1 MLKCYDQK
9 DDKLKRSNGT
19 RKSTGQLSLWGG
31 SIKPFTKSA
40 EDLAA
45 HSLKDISIQW
55 TGQVKNLDLSE
66 LKALK
71 DKCGAISDSL
81 SKGVA
86 EVHGKIRNKG
96 LSHPAD
102 VAAYLVLRDLDDK
115 GIKEVP
121 NQRLR
126 VIYFGVKALSVNI
139 LMRVLIEVGHHVK
152 H

>member
-1 MLKCYDQK
+1 MLKCFDQK
-9 DDKLKRSNGT
+9 DAKLKRSNGS
-19 RKSTGQLSLWGG
+19 RKSSGQLSLWGG
-31 SIKPFTKSA
+31 SIRPFTKST

-55 TGQVKNLDLSE
+55 TGQVKNLDLPE

-71 DKCGAISDSL
+71 DKCSAFSDSL

-115 GIKEVP
+115 GMKEVS
-121 NQRLR
+121 NHRLR
-126 VIYFGVKALSVNI
+126 VIDFGVKSILS
-139 LMRVLIEVGHHVK
+139 
-152 H
+152 